1 MWRLDAGTVLS
12 RLAAPCRLMRLCP
25 LPNARK
31 ISQAECVCLIGG
43 SYGTDPVD
51 PKGSHPAAAVRKEQ
65 SGSFTLPHVH
75 QIIRYCGSN
84 GSFGLYTSQ
93 FTSFFWV
100 SESQD
105 SNSFFFCWR
114 RFVDLTL
121 NTRSICP
128 GHRLEQPECAVAAYQ
143 SSASRAPPSTRASRL
158 TNRLGAAAA
167 CRAGPQL
174 STSEPQP
181 RVLRTPVAPSSG
193 DRRGFIFEIA
203 VPNAGLKARVVPT
216 PPRASKVIP

>member
-93 FTSFFWV
+93 FTSFFGV

-105 SNSFFFCWR
+105 SNSFFFLLETIC
-114 RFVDLTL
+114 
-121 NTRSICP
+121 RSHP
-128 GHRLEQPECAVAAYQ
+128 QYTKHM
-143 SSASRAPPSTRASRL
+143 SRASSRATRMRGGGLPKFGQSC
-158 TNRLGAAAA
+158 AAFDPGIATYQQTRR
-167 CRAGPQL
+167 CR
-174 STSEPQP
+174 
-181 RVLRTPVAPSSG
+181 
-193 DRRGFIFEIA
+193 
-203 VPNAGLKARVVPT
+203 GLPG
-216 PPRASKVIP
+216 RATAIDL